1 MIKKP
6 KHDLTRVGVL
16 VGKSLDQGYL
26 GLARE
31 MVRVFEV
38 WEKAVGEYNASK
50 ASPESIKGGRLTV
63 IVASPVWIEHFGYY
77 KAEFIRGIN
86 EAAGSPL
93 VSEIVFRVGP
103 TEHLMPVRRKT
114 EPATAPPSPKTTAPP
129 DEAVLS
135 AADKIKDEELK
146 KRVMDLLKRQ
156 AQSLE

>member
-1 MIKKP
+1 MKEKP
-6 KHDLTRVGVL
+6 KHNLTRVGVL
-16 VGKSLDQGYL
+16 IGKSMDQGYL

-103 TEHLMPVRRKT
+103 TEHLIPVRRKA
-114 EPATAPPSPKTTAPP
+114 EPVAVPASPPITPS

-135 AADKIKDEELK
+135 AVDGIKDTDLK
-146 KRVMDLLKRQ
+146 SRIAELLKRQ
-156 AQSLE
+156 AQSPE